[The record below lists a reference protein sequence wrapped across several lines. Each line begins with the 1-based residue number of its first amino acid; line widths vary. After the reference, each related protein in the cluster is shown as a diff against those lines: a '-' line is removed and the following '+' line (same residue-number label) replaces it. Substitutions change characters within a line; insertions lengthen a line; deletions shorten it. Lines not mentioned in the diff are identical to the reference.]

1 MSSPNTRQAAEP
13 APEEDIIKML
23 PPDIQRA
30 LTDVEPEE
38 RKAIVSAFNALA
50 LRSEYYE
57 GPLPPSH
64 MLREY
69 EEILPGA
76 ADRIIGMAERQ
87 AEHRQ
92 DIEKVVIASKSRSET
107 LGVVFAGLIG
117 LSAIVGG
124 VFLIAIG
131 RGIEGLAAIITA
143 IGSLVGTFVYG
154 TRSEKKELAEKRQQR
169 DGK

>member
-1 MSSPNTRQAAEP
+1 MSSPDVQQADGTAS
-13 APEEDIIKML
+13 EERIINML
-23 PPDIQRA
+23 PPEIQRA
-30 LTDVEPEE
+30 LTDAEPEE
-38 RKAIVSAFNALA
+38 REAIASVATAIA
-50 LRSEYYE
+50 LRSEHYE

-69 EEILPGA
+69 EEILPGS
-76 ADRIIGMAERQ
+76 ADRIIRMAERQ

-92 DIEKVVIASKSRSET
+92 GIEKTVIACKSRSET

-117 LSAIVGG
+117 LSAIAGG

-131 RGIEGLAAIITA
+131 RGVEGLVAIITA
-143 IGSLVGTFVYG
+143 MGSLVGAFVYG

-169 DGK
+169 DG